1 MNKLL
6 TDPTEPCHIL
16 ICGFSLF
23 RELKPKMNICV
34 IQLSLNN
41 SQFSIYGKMQ
51 AICLLPSIL
60 QLYVVN
66 LLCNGKEDLGSAK
79 QPGYAEKLYNN
90 AYH

>member
-23 RELKPKMNICV
+23 RELKHKMSISL

-60 QLYVVN
+60 QVK
-66 LLCNGKEDLGSAK
+66 LLCKCNGKKDLGSAK
-79 QPGYAEKLYNN
+79 QPGYEEKLYND
-90 AYH
+90 AYHC